1 MNEQSAKKAGIV
13 YILSNAG
20 LEGLVKVGMVESLN
34 PRAIKTRIGHLRAG
48 SPYVY
53 HVEGAARAKDAKASE
68 AQLHD
73 LMLNNRVDKPGGG
86 TEWFA
91 MTPEQ
96 AMKFLVALPHL
107 ALIPR
112 TELDAAF
119 GLTAQPKPK
128 ALPPHKKFTFG
139 LLNIPVGAELKSLT
153 QPYATC
159 RVIQLDPPKVEY
171 RGNTMSLTAA
181 TSALK
186 GYHVSG
192 LPHWSY
198 LGRKLAG
205 LPLN

>member
-1 MNEQSAKKAGIV
+1 MNEQGAKKAGIV

-68 AQLHD
+68 SQLHD
-73 LMLNNRVDKPGGG
+73 LMLNNRMGKPGGG

-96 AMKFLVALPHL
+96 AKKFLVALPHL

-139 LLNIPVGAELKSLT
+139 LVQHPRRGGAEI
-153 QPYATC
+153 PDATVC
-159 RVIQLDPPKVEY
+159 
-171 RGNTMSLTAA
+171 
-181 TSALK
+181 
-186 GYHVSG
+186 HVSRGSARPTEGRILRQHDVAYRSDFGAEG
-192 LPHWSY
+192 LPREWPAA
-198 LGRKLAG
+198 LELPRQEAG
-205 LPLN
+205 